1 MSSEEL
7 ELPPR
12 GLITLL
18 RRPLVLDERGL
29 RLGKKLIAWDDV
41 EFYTYTWED
50 GFIAGDIYV
59 VARDDRWMRIDN
71 RFYYWRQAADRILAE
86 LHPRLRAN
94 PDYHPFRLSAT
105 ELRHARS
112 GALPLTA
119 IDRVEI
125 APSSDG
131 PSLGV
136 FDRSSKAWSIDGLET
151 IHNVVLLLEDLIAR
165 GIAVRA
171 AVALWLPPS
180 VGQIA
185 DEVAAPVT
193 LPQAEIVRR

>member
-1 MSSEEL
+1 MSSDEL

-12 GLITLL
+12 GLITLF

-29 RLGKKLIAWDDV
+29 RIGKKQIAWDDV

-71 RFYYWRQAADRILAE
+71 RFYCWRQAADRILAE
-86 LHPRLRAN
+86 LHPRLRAA

-105 ELRHARS
+105 EVRHARS
-112 GALPLTA
+112 GALPLA
-119 IDRVEI
+119 DIDRVEI
-125 APSSDG
+125 APGSDG
-131 PSLGV
+131 PTFEV
-136 FDRSSKAWSIDGLET
+136 FTRSSREWSIDGLET
-151 IHNVVLLLEDLIAR
+151 IHNVVLLLEDFVAR

-171 AVALWLPPS
+171 EVPLWLPPS
-180 VGQIA
+180 VGRIA
-185 DEVAAPVT
+185 DEVARPVT

>member
-1 MSSEEL
+1 MPSEEL

-12 GLITLL
+12 GLITLF

-29 RLGKKLIAWDDV
+29 RIGKKQIAWDDV

-59 VARDDRWMRIDN
+59 VTRDDRWMRIDN
-71 RFYYWRQAADRILAE
+71 RFYYWRQAADRILGE

-105 ELRHARS
+105 ELHHARS
-112 GALPLTA
+112 GALPLTD

-125 APSSDG
+125 APASDG
-131 PSLGV
+131 PSFGV
-136 FDRSSKAWSIDGLET
+136 FTRSSKEWSIDGLET
-151 IHNVVLLLEDLIAR
+151 IHSVVLLLEDLVAR

-171 AVALWLPPS
+171 EVPLWLPPS
-180 VGQIA
+180 VGPIA
-185 DEVAAPVT
+185 DEIARPVT